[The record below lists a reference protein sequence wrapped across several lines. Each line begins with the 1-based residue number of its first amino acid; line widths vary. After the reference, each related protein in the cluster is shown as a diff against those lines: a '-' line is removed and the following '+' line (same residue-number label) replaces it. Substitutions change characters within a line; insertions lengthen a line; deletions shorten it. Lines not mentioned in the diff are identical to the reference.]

1 MKHEIEKI
9 KDLAHKFNVILSG
22 QQKLYGGMILICT
35 IFAAFME
42 TLGISAIL
50 PIIEGLMTPEGL
62 ENKWYLRPFVSIF
75 HIQETQ
81 TLILVVCGEVI
92 ILYVVKNM
100 YFIFHTW
107 LVRKYTYKIKREL
120 GSVVMQSYMK
130 RGYIFF
136 VNKHLNTDCRHCHR
150 FRDQIKNTA

>member
-75 HIQETQ
+75 YIQETPLKSCPYAPFQIQQ
-81 TLILVVCGEVI
+81 TSESPDCAAPHCTLLSIPRQTPARHE
-92 ILYVVKNM
+92 
-100 YFIFHTW
+100 
-107 LVRKYTYKIKREL
+107 YTAAL
-120 GSVVMQSYMK
+120 
-130 RGYIFF
+130 
-136 VNKHLNTDCRHCHR
+136 
-150 FRDQIKNTA
+150 